1 MKYTTLACNTYCLCF
16 LSPVHHKRG
25 NTLHFQDQPK
35 CSKIQTNQ
43 YRLFKTRDG
52 KYIEKEVQNAGYKS
66 LKTTLFM
73 FSGFV
78 QICELSCEFQKNVC
92 ENVISPVGNWRKLQS
107 FQRYNYL
114 ILINGIFGDKK
125 EVFIC

>member
-1 MKYTTLACNTYCLCF
+1 MLACNTYCLCF

-52 KYIEKEVQNAGYKS
+52 KYIEKEVQMLAIKV
-66 LKTTLFM
+66 LKLPCSCLVVLFKFANYRVNFRKM
-73 FSGFV
+73 FAKMLLV
-78 QICELSCEFQKNVC
+78 L
-92 ENVISPVGNWRKLQS
+92 
-107 FQRYNYL
+107 
-114 ILINGIFGDKK
+114 
-125 EVFIC
+125 

>member
-1 MKYTTLACNTYCLCF
+1 
-16 LSPVHHKRG
+16 
-25 NTLHFQDQPK
+25 
-35 CSKIQTNQ
+35 
-43 YRLFKTRDG
+43 
-52 KYIEKEVQNAGYKS
+52 
-66 LKTTLFM
+66 M